1 MDGSLSPVRLPFDT
15 FRLAGRLF
23 LPLAFFYSLGL
34 LAHQGV
40 ILLAVRLAQPKGWH
54 AYLGFGVL
62 SLGVLI
68 TLAAYIAML
77 NTAGRALGADADAV
91 QSPTLDERERN
102 MVDAIAHTLLPFLI
116 FYSAWGLFRADLSS
130 FQRLS
135 NELHPGINLD
145 SINLLLDLFN
155 VNVLLV
161 VVTAVIFAVKVVCE
175 RLYKARGNRILGVA
189 NSTFECMWMFFGI
202 ISLGNW
208 IGDGTDWLFSRVVWV
223 DSMGLF
229 DQVPLIRDLKRS
241 LEVLAPYLPDV
252 KDGLVQPLV
261 WLAMAAVVYSS
272 SMTEDAKVIE
282 GTRVEAR
289 VSGLWQRLPG
299 PVQAAVEFFSRGFR
313 DKYIPL
319 VNGFRL
325 VLSGGAL
332 FYLTFCLVYVALEAL
347 ASVGFIGLTKLVG
360 PHEVLW
366 WQMWEG
372 AVSFPVN
379 LVHEVL
385 RICLLAVA
393 FDLALRRASTRPV
406 PKPTPPMPVPV
417 GQA

>member
-1 MDGSLSPVRLPFDT
+1 
-15 FRLAGRLF
+15 
-23 LPLAFFYSLGL
+23 
-34 LAHQGV
+34 
-40 ILLAVRLAQPKGWH
+40 
-54 AYLGFGVL
+54 
-62 SLGVLI
+62 
-68 TLAAYIAML
+68 
-77 NTAGRALGADADAV
+77 
-91 QSPTLDERERN
+91 
-102 MVDAIAHTLLPFLI
+102 
-116 FYSAWGLFRADLSS
+116 
-130 FQRLS
+130 
-135 NELHPGINLD
+135 
-145 SINLLLDLFN
+145 
-155 VNVLLV
+155 
-161 VVTAVIFAVKVVCE
+161 
-175 RLYKARGNRILGVA
+175 
-189 NSTFECMWMFFGI
+189 
-202 ISLGNW
+202 
-208 IGDGTDWLFSRVVWV
+208 VWV

-241 LEVLAPYLPDV
+241 LEVLAPYLPDM

-393 FDLALRRASTRPV
+393 FDLALRRASARPV
-406 PKPTPPMPVPV
+406 PKPTSPMPVPV